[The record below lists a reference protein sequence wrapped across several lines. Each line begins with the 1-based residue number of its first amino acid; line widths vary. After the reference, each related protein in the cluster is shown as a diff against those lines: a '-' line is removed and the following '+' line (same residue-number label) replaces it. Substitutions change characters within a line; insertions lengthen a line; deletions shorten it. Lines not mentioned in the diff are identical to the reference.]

1 MNILHLSAECYPA
14 AKVGGLADVVGAL
27 PKYLNKRKVNA
38 SVLMPKYGNE
48 WMKNHSFETVYEGNA
63 PLGEN
68 KFKFKIQKGE
78 NIALGYPL
86 YVIDI
91 PGRFDRPGI
100 YSETETGCSFDDT
113 FERFL
118 SFQIAAL
125 DWVKSMSDQPDIIH
139 CHDHHMALLPFM
151 ISRSNRYQLI
161 AQIPTVLTV
170 HHAQYHGRFE
180 LQKTALLPDF
190 DSKHRGLL
198 EWDRQLNCLAAGLKC
213 CWQISTVSPSYMQQ
227 LSEQSNGLEW
237 LFENEQQKSR
247 GILNGIDTAVW
258 DPDSDSLIAQQF
270 NDDTIAEGKLANK
283 KALSRRAG
291 FDLQYPLISYIGR
304 LAHEKGADLLPDLF
318 ALFLS
323 AKQPVN
329 ILLLGTGDRELHNQF
344 EKLNRQYP
352 DYFHAELDYNET
364 LAHQIYA
371 GSDFL
376 VMPSRVEPCGLNQMY
391 AMQYGTV
398 PIVRNTGGLKDTVI
412 DLNQPDGYGITF
424 DEFTLE
430 AAEQALW
437 RALDLYQKDEQI
449 ANLRPRIMGL
459 DFSWNASANDYIKMY
474 SALIE

>member
-27 PKYLNKRKVNA
+27 PKYLNKRKINA
-38 SVLMPKYGNE
+38 SVLVPKYGNE
-48 WMKNHSFETVYEGNA
+48 WMKNHSFETIYESNA
-63 PLGEN
+63 PLGLS
-68 KFKFKIQKGE
+68 KFTFKVQKGD

-100 YSETETGCSFDDT
+100 YSDPQTGRSFDDA

-118 SFQIAAL
+118 SFQITAL
-125 DWVKSMSDQPDIIH
+125 DWVQSMSTRPDIIH
-139 CHDHHMALLPFM
+139 CHDHHTALLPFM
-151 ISRSNRYQLI
+151 LSRSDRYRSI

-170 HHAQYHGRFE
+170 HHAQYHGRFD
-180 LQKTALLPDF
+180 LKKTALLPNF
-190 DSKHRGLL
+190 DGQHRGLL
-198 EWDRQLNCLAAGLKC
+198 EWDGQLNCLAAGLKC
-213 CWQISTVSPSYMQQ
+213 CWQITTVSPSYMQQ
-227 LSEQSNGLEW
+227 LSQQSNGLEW

-258 DPDSDSLIAQQF
+258 NPASDSLIAQQF
-270 NDDTIAEGKLANK
+270 NNDTIAEGKLANK
-283 KALSRRAG
+283 KALCRRMG
-291 FDLQYPLISYIGR
+291 FDLQYPVISYIGR
-304 LAHEKGADLLPDLF
+304 LAREKGADLLPDLF

-323 AKQPVN
+323 AKQRVN
-329 ILLLGTGDRELHNQF
+329 ILLLGTGDRELHHRF
-344 EKLNRQYP
+344 KKLNKQYP
-352 DYFHAELDYNET
+352 NYFHAELDYNET

-376 VMPSRVEPCGLNQMY
+376 LMPSRVEPCGLNQMY

-398 PIVRNTGGLKDTVI
+398 PIVRNTGGLRDTVV
-412 DLNQPDGYGITF
+412 DMNKPDGYGITF

-430 AAEQALW
+430 AAEGAVC
-437 RALDLYQKDEQI
+437 RALDLYQNDEQM
-449 ANLRPRIMGL
+449 ASLRQQILDL